1 MENFLTHIKINK
13 LFHLENIDIPID
25 EKEMKHLIITGKNG
39 SGKTSLLNAATNKF
53 NEIISHVLFPDKLS
67 QSRAKLAKS
76 IKNLVDEKQN
86 KSTLSENE
94 KLNISMSFSNVKELK
109 EKIFNNDFLLTFY
122 QAYRKPH
129 ITIPKHPEKPDL
141 QIPDDI
147 KGTINSQFLNFL
159 VDLKSQE
166 AFAST
171 NDDSKEAASI
181 KQWFKNFEELLR
193 EIFDTP
199 NLKLEFNY
207 KDYSFTI
214 NHDGRRFGFNQLADG
229 YSAIIDIVSDLI
241 LKMQTPDSLT
251 RAYEK
256 EGIVLIDEVETHL
269 HLELQRLILPML
281 TRIFP
286 NIQFIVTTHSPFVL
300 NSIENA
306 VAFDLEKQKRL
317 EDLTEYSYEALAEGY
332 FNVATDSNF
341 LDSKLNRFK
350 ELATKSKLD
359 NAEKAE
365 YSALDKEFSELNDS
379 LAPQNIKSEYLRT
392 KLTTQK

>member
-39 SGKTSLLNAATNKF
+39 SGKTILLNALTNYFQIKF
-53 NEIISHVLFPDKLS
+53 FNDVHYASTDESYKIYDNETPIIEAFLNND
-67 QSRAKLAKS
+67 AKLTSRFKKKQLIVTFFSAKRDS
-76 IKNLVDEKQN
+76 DFIIPHTPTRPNLELSYNIKEHKN
-86 KSTLSENE
+86 KE
-94 KLNISMSFSNVKELK
+94 
-109 EKIFNNDFLLTFY
+109 
-122 QAYRKPH
+122 
-129 ITIPKHPEKPDL
+129 
-141 QIPDDI
+141 
-147 KGTINSQFLNFL
+147 FLNFL

-181 KQWFKNFEELLR
+181 KQWFKNFEDLLR
-193 EIFDTP
+193 EIFGSP
-199 NLKLEFNY
+199 KLRLEFNY

-214 NHDGRRFGFNQLADG
+214 NQDGRRFGFNQLADG

-241 LKMQTPDSLT
+241 LKMQTPNSLT

-306 VAFDLEKQKRL
+306 VAFDLEKQERL

-332 FNVATDSNF
+332 FNVETDSNF

-350 ELATKSKLD
+350 ELSAKNKLD

-365 YSALDKEFSELNDS
+365 YSAIDKELSELNDS